1 MLIILV
7 FFPLQFI
14 KNKKHFFYMSAAGS
28 FVKPTHQRAVCKM
41 WSALLVADNQ
51 PSPGDW
57 SFHVNSSNDIQQQ
70 ETDYDCGVFVCMF
83 ARALALSCPLV
94 LNKDMVDVRKSII
107 HDLHVQHL
115 SPVPSKGVE
124 VGMYFAVDYVTTF
137 YFGRVI
143 SVEDGFVEFK
153 F

>member
-1 MLIILV
+1 MI
-7 FFPLQFI
+7 
-14 KNKKHFFYMSAAGS
+14 
-28 FVKPTHQRAVCKM
+28 
-41 WSALLVADNQ
+41 
-51 PSPGDW
+51 
-57 SFHVNSSNDIQQQ
+57 IQQQ

-94 LNKDMVDVRKSII
+94 LNKDMLDVRKSII

-115 SPVPSKGVE
+115 SPLPSKGVE
-124 VGMYFAVDYVTTF
+124 VGMYFAVEYVTTF

-153 F
+153 FLHSISSATYDWLRRDDVDRVHCSCIFYGPVMLEGNRPCTFSVQGEVEKVHLFFKKQH